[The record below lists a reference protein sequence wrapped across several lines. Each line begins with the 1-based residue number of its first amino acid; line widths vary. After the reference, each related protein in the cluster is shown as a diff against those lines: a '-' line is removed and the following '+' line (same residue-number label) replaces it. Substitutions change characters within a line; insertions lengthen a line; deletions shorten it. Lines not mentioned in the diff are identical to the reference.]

1 MGRWLGGWVV
11 GLVGEGGGGGAE
23 LVIEKGC
30 VADSQLRLYR
40 KQTIEAS

>member
-1 MGRWLGGWVV
+1 M

-40 KQTIEAS
+40 KQTIVARKGAGKYSWL